1 MNIVGGYRK
10 IYATSQK
17 FTNTQL
23 ISIGAR
29 AKGEGEG
36 GKIPHKRSIIREN
49 LTLDKT

>member
-1 MNIVGGYRK
+1 MNIVGGYIK

-23 ISIGAR
+23 ISIGAQ

-36 GKIPHKRSIIREN
+36 GEIPHKKLHYSG
-49 LTLDKT
+49 KPHFG

>member
-1 MNIVGGYRK
+1 MNIVGGYIK

-23 ISIGAR
+23 TSIGAR

-36 GKIPHKRSIIREN
+36 GEIPHK
-49 LTLDKT
+49 TLHYSGKQHLG

>member
-1 MNIVGGYRK
+1 MNIVGGYIK

-23 ISIGAR
+23 ISVGAR

-36 GKIPHKRSIIREN
+36 GKIPYK
-49 LTLDKT
+49 TLHYSGKQHLG